1 MKDNPL
7 LKNAE
12 QLAVNIESQGCDHM
26 FNQMLE
32 TAKSKLATVNE
43 IADGLP
49 APQVT
54 VVLTNNDN
62 IYVTVNDVDGSFCQ
76 ELKQNND
83 TNVVKILTMW
93 KDGSIDLPSYSLLKA
108 LVKMNKDNINA
119 DILLQGKERYIIKKI
134 AEIMV

>member
-1 MKDNPL
+1 
-7 LKNAE
+7 
-12 QLAVNIESQGCDHM
+12 M

-93 KDGSIDLPSYSLLKA
+93 KDGSIDLPSYSLRKA

-119 DILLQGKERYIIKKI
+119 DVLLQGKERYIIKKI
-134 AEIMV
+134 SEIMV

>member
-12 QLAVNIESQGCDHM
+12 QLAVNIESQGGDHM

-32 TAKSKLATVNE
+32 TAKDKLTTVNE

-62 IYVTVNDVDGSFCQ
+62 IYVTVNDVDGSICQ
-76 ELKQNND
+76 KLKQNKD
-83 TNVVKILTMW
+83 TTVVKILTMW
-93 KDGSIDLPSYSLLKA
+93 KDGSIDLPSYSLRKA
-108 LVKMNKDNINA
+108 LIKMDNKNCDA
-119 DILLQGKERYIIKKI
+119 SVLLQGKSQYLIKKLT
-134 AEIMV
+134 EVMG